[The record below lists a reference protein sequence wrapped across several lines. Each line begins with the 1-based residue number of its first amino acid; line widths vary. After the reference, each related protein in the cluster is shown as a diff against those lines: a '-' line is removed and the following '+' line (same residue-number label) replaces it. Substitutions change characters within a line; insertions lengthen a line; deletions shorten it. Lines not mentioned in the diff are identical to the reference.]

1 MPAASRHLQPDVA
14 RAHGAAPAFAG
25 LLARHGDE
33 AEIPDR
39 RAIGMSVAVN
49 DDHALA
55 ETRGGECMRQ
65 SANASADH
73 GNIEWT
79 WQMTVGHVRSLLT
92 ILLVPVFYGRS
103 MKSAWTTIARRRA
116 MTTSD
121 RPAFRR
127 GTNRPAP

>member
-1 MPAASRHLQPDVA
+1 MASRPRCRTADASGLRHLQPDVA

-55 ETRGGECMRQ
+55 ETRGGERMRQ
-65 SANASADH
+65 SANARADH
-73 GNIEWT
+73 GNVEWT

-92 ILLVPVFYGRS
+92 MIRAGLL
-103 MKSAWTTIARRRA
+103 
-116 MTTSD
+116 
-121 RPAFRR
+121 
-127 GTNRPAP
+127 